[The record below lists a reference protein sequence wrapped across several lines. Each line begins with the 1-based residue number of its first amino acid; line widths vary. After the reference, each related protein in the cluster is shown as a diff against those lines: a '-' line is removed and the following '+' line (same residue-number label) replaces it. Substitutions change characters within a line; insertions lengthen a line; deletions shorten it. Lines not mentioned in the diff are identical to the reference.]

1 MTTIALIITRLS
13 FFNGRHGCTADL
25 TSLSDSSL
33 RDIGFKLA
41 RRDLNSIKP
50 FWAA

>member
-1 MTTIALIITRLS
+1 MTTILLITTRLN
-13 FFNGRHGCTADL
+13 FFNRQHGCTDDL

-41 RRDLNSIKP
+41 RRDLNAIKP